1 MRLPLLLITML
12 LSGCRQTPPA
22 PPPGER
28 AQALERALEQGVVQ
42 PAPLE
47 RATLPSDWQ
56 QVRWAEYSDWLGQHF
71 PDGKPWTLA
80 GEDLRALSGALA
92 RADEGSLRAI
102 QILAR
107 LSDPLASE
115 ICVAHLERR
124 LSRTQQLPLVEVVDT
139 VCARALGSMA
149 DFPGMGPRL
158 EQLASGS
165 NPHPSVDVRVECAI
179 RALALDKRRALEF
192 LLAFSKLGTRL
203 SARGANVAPGSD
215 VAQAQLRALEALL
228 AYSGVDGQVSL
239 LDAIE
244 QREGLLKSIETAL
257 ANRNNRT
264 P

>member
-1 MRLPLLLITML
+1 MRLFLLLIPATVL
-12 LSGCRQTPPA
+12 GCRQTPPA
-22 PPPGER
+22 QPPGER

-47 RATLPSDWQ
+47 RAALPSDWQ
-56 QVRWAEYSDWLGQHF
+56 QVRWADCAGWLDEHF
-71 PDGKPWTLA
+71 PPGRLWTLP
-80 GEDLRALSGALA
+80 GEDLRSLSGALA

-124 LSRTQQLPLVEVVDT
+124 LSRSQQLPLAEVVDT
-139 VCARALGSMA
+139 VCARALASMA

-165 NPHPSVDVRVECAI
+165 NPHGSVDVRVECAI
-179 RALALDKRRALEF
+179 RALALDKRRALDF

-203 SARGANVAPGSD
+203 YSRGANVAPGSD
-215 VAQAQLRALEALL
+215 IAEAQLRALEALL
-228 AYSGVDGQVSL
+228 AYSGVDGEVSL
-239 LDAIE
+239 LDAID

>member
-1 MRLPLLLITML
+1 MRLPLLLITMTVL
-12 LSGCRQTPPA
+12 GCRQTPPT

-28 AQALERALEQGVVQ
+28 AQALERALEIGVVQ

-56 QVRWAEYSDWLGQHF
+56 EIRWPDCSDWLGQHF
-71 PDGKPWTLA
+71 PDGRLWTLP

-92 RADEGSLRAI
+92 RADESSLRAI

-124 LSRTQQLPLVEVVDT
+124 LSRSQQWPLAEVVDT
-139 VCARALGSMA
+139 ICARALGSMA
-149 DFPGMGPRL
+149 DFAGMGPRL
-158 EQLASGS
+158 EQLATGS
-165 NPHPSVDVRVECAI
+165 NPHHSVDVRVECAI
-179 RALALDKRRALEF
+179 RALALDKRRALDF
-192 LLAFSKLGTRL
+192 LLAFSKLGTHL
-203 SARGANVAPGSD
+203 SARGANVAPGTD
-215 VAQAQLRALEALL
+215 VAQAQLRAFEALL
-228 AYSGVDGQVSL
+228 AYSGIDGQVSL

-244 QREGLLKSIETAL
+244 QREALLKSIEAAL
-257 ANRNNRT
+257 ANRNLRT